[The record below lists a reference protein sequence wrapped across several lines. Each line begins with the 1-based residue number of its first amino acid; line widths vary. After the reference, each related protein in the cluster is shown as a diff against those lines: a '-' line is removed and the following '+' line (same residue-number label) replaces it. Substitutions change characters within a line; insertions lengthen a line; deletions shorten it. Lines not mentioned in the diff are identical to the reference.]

1 MKIAISGA
9 SGLIGSAL
17 ADDLAATGHEV
28 VKLVR
33 SAPRSAGELRW
44 DPMAEAGDLDPA
56 ALSDVDA
63 VVHLSGAGVA
73 DKRWTQARK
82 SELRSSRITST
93 RALVA
98 AIAAADPS
106 PGVLICGSAI
116 GYYGETGDQIT
127 DESSPAGTGF
137 LADLVRD
144 WESAADGAARS
155 GTRVVNIRSGVVL
168 ASAGG
173 MLGRLLLP
181 FKFGLGAKI
190 GPGTQYLSWI
200 SLTDEVRAIEFLLT
214 ASDIEGPVNLTS
226 PEPVTNA
233 EFTKALADVLHR
245 PALLRLPAGLL
256 GAALGE
262 VSSELLGS
270 ARIVPTRLQEAGFTF
285 RTPDIGSALV
295 AVVAPPP
302 A

>member
-17 ADDLAATGHEV
+17 TADLAATGHEV

-33 SAPRSAGELRW
+33 SAPRSAAELRW
-44 DPMAEAGDLDPA
+44 DPTATAGGLDPA
-56 ALSDVDA
+56 ALSGVDA
-63 VVHLSGAGVA
+63 VVHLSGAPVA
-73 DKRWTQARK
+73 DKRWTDARK
-82 SELRSSRITST
+82 AELRSSRITST

-98 AIAAADPS
+98 AMATADPS

-116 GYYGETGDQIT
+116 GYYGGTGDKIA

-155 GTRVVNIRSGVVL
+155 GTRVVNIRSGLVL
-168 ASAGG
+168 ATEGG

-181 FKFGLGAKI
+181 FKFGLGARI
-190 GPGTQYLSWI
+190 GPGTQYMSWI
-200 SLTDEVRAIEFLLT
+200 SLTDEVRAIEFLLD
-214 ASDIEGPVNLTS
+214 ASDIEGPVNLTA

-233 EFTKALADVLHR
+233 EFTRALAQTLHR
-245 PALLRLPAGLL
+245 PALMRLPAAVLAG
-256 GAALGE
+256 ALGE

-285 RTPDIGSALV
+285 RTPDIRTAL
-295 AVVAPPP
+295 ASIIAPTS
-302 A
+302 